1 MHDPFV
7 GQPYQAGPDIHVI
20 PTYWPVPGMGT
31 IAMNAFLIHATEPVL
46 VDTGVGV
53 LSDEFLDALGS
64 LIDPAQLRWIW
75 LTHED
80 RDHTGSL
87 SRLVDIAP
95 RASVVGTFLTFG
107 RSAPEAPL
115 PMDRQRMLRPGDVL
129 NVGDRNLRALRPPL
143 FDSPGTLGFLDDSTG
158 ALLSSDCFG
167 APLAFEAATS
177 GDGDQVS
184 PDELMAAQVAWATAD
199 SPWVT
204 MAAEDSLRK
213 AVEEV
218 RQLEPG
224 SILSSHLPVVR
235 QGVERSLDAVLAA
248 RTAEL
253 QPAPTQQEL
262 EALLAEFA
270 PAGAA
275 QN

>member
-7 GQPYQAGPDIHVI
+7 GQPYQAARDVHVI

-31 IAMNAFLIHATEPVL
+31 IAMNAFLLDAAEPVL

-53 LSDEFLDALGS
+53 LSDDFLDALGS
-64 LIDPAQLRWIW
+64 LLDPARLRWIW

-87 SRLVDIAP
+87 GQLIELAP
-95 RASVVGTFLTFG
+95 RAEVVATFLTFG
-107 RSAPEAPL
+107 RSAPEAPI

-143 FDSPGTLGFLDDSTG
+143 FDSPGTLGFLDDSSGT
-158 ALLSSDCFG
+158 LLSSDCFG
-167 APLAFEAATS
+167 APLDFQSAVS
-177 GDGDQVS
+177 GDADAVDPDQ
-184 PDELMAAQVAWATAD
+184 LHHAQVAWATAD

-204 MAAEDSLRK
+204 LTAEDRLRGEIE
-213 AVEEV
+213 AI
-218 RQLEPG
+218 RDLQPSG
-224 SILSSHLPVVR
+224 ILSSHLPVVR
-235 QGVERSLDAVLAA
+235 KRVGPSLDSLLAA
-248 RTAEL
+248 RTADP
-253 QPAPTQQEL
+253 QPAPTQAEL

-270 PAGAA
+270 PAEPARD
-275 QN
+275 